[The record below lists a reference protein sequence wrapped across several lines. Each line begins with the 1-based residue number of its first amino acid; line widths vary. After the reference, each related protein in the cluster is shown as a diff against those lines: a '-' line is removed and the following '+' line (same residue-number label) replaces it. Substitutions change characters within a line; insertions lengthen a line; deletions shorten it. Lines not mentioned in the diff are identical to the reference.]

1 LVKLRK
7 KRLLGV
13 IILKKLILLSFLLL
27 LSACAEVRP
36 TKIVVDIKN
45 PDGDSLGTATLEEKA
60 EGLNVGLDL
69 KGLEPGP
76 HAIHFHETGK
86 CEPPDFESA
95 GDHYNPEDKDHG
107 LLNPEGAHAGDLPN
121 IIADTDGT
129 VLIEIMAPGVTL
141 KEAKNTLFIK
151 EGTSLVIHEKADDGM
166 SQPAGDSGVR
176 IACGV
181 ISLEEQMDKD
191 KKKEKAVDIEER
203 KKEEGK

>member
-1 LVKLRK
+1 M
-7 KRLLGV
+7 GV
-13 IILKKLILLSFLLL
+13 ISLKKWILLCSSLVVM
-27 LSACAEVRP
+27 SACAETRP

-45 PDGDSLGTATLEEKA
+45 PDGDSLGQAILEEKA

-76 HAIHFHETGK
+76 HGIHFHETGK

-107 LLNPEGAHAGDLPN
+107 LMNSEGAHAGDLPN
-121 IIADTDGT
+121 IVAEADGT
-129 VLIEIMAPGVTL
+129 VLTEFMAPGVTL
-141 KEAKNTLFIK
+141 KEGKTTLFIK

-166 SQPAGDSGVR
+166 SQPAGDAGKR
-176 IACGV
+176 IGCGV
-181 ISLEEQMDKD
+181 INLEEQMNKA
-191 KKKEKAVDIEER
+191 KQEKAVDIEER